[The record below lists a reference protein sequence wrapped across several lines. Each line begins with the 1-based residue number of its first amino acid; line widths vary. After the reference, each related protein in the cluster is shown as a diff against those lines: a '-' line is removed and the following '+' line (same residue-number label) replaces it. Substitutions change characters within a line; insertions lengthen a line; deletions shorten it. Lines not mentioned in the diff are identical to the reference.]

1 MPNPLDIQDGEETE
15 SNISLDAPALNG
27 EMDEQRMTRERKNKA

>member
-15 SNISLDAPALNG
+15 SNISPNDLALNG
-27 EMDEQRMTRERKNKA
+27 EMDEQRMARERKNKA